1 MKKSLK
7 AIVAVLL
14 LVFVLGGVLAA
25 CATTQTI
32 PADNSDVSEPQ
43 EEPSAPT
50 ASEVLSQAF
59 AAIPSGETVNFE
71 WEAGANIGGSEYKVS
86 LKGNAAKEDTQ
97 AVLAV
102 TGEGVDI
109 KIYLIGGGIY
119 LDYDGTVY
127 YLSDV
132 DADYLAQVVQKGLA
146 RLDKVI
152 KDLNILGMDLNGVV
166 NLLVNT
172 MAAQVSVQQAEGRTD
187 YAVIF
192 NTVGLQS
199 LLDLVGAIIDLD
211 SVTLGN
217 IKLGALID
225 NLFAAI
231 GGGEVEVGLSIT
243 GGVLSNVSAAV
254 RNNGSDLVTL
264 NTAKMEISSTA
275 ADYGIPEAVKNAADM
290 SVTNLAF
297 SAKLDVKGQS
307 VDAGKIVN
315 MFAGKALIPEGA
327 ITVDAD
333 AAIVADVAI
342 DLDLNYD
349 GKPGDNNFAA
359 VELYLGE
366 GREQLLASLYYKNGA
381 LYIGALGDLASNE
394 NFKFAKVEVNGL
406 PAFISSLVST
416 VTGAIDSELGTQWTR
431 GGVAAVSLNGQGQP
445 GAAGNIYSVLSFL
458 CGILGMDTDFAAA
471 DGDTFTLDLNKALE
485 RVNATFGTNL
495 DISEY
500 GNIGV
505 ELGFDGA
512 KLSSI
517 GVNYSHSELG
527 LSGNFTLD
535 DILWGPQKQFE
546 GKSISEYIDGKISS
560 GGVIAAGENI
570 TDAILSAGVDIQAK
584 MGANLTLAQGK
595 YDIAALLEGFGV
607 DMPKGLGLDV
617 TLDGDFVMPLEV
629 TLQASLREKGT
640 AVMLKA
646 IAAQDIKLG
655 DEVMFTQGTPVITA
669 LVYDGGIYLDLSN
682 ITVAGISLGKIKAN
696 FDLDG
701 QIKQLLDGLL
711 ANIDLEIN
719 IPSLTGVSAAALA
732 SAEGEGGA
740 LTASEAIAL
749 GIYSDRITAQASV
762 QAIIGL
768 LNNLGVNFKLEGF
781 EGELTAEVMGGDY
794 GALVKEASAFTEGFN
809 GMSGN
814 IAESVLALVNNKKI
828 NMKMQVSSPNATQL
842 ALGEVLTALLG
853 TEIPL
858 NINLGSFD
866 AVINIDLAYNI
877 NMDDMAQNKLLL
889 EMKYGENE
897 ANKLILGAYITDN
910 KLYVDLTGLG
920 FSKFCLPA
928 DTILNSLMDLLG
940 GLMGADV
947 AAGSGAVQLDSRALV
962 NGINANISYDL
973 AQAVFLA
980 LGVKLD
986 FNIEAEGS
994 VDISGGEG
1002 VSAVVNLGNDARAEA
1017 NISLAEMTEWEGM
1030 GEGLADGYAQISG
1043 ENSRK
1048 AIVDLIKALN
1058 LNLSMDI
1065 TNYNA
1070 YGGGGYYYTRI
1081 KLETLTSERSVA
1093 GKAIGAGNLLATIQK
1108 VDSAETMKS
1117 GSGSTTDLI
1126 YVVIYTDGE
1135 NSGLRVL
1142 LNQGVAVINAQIL
1155 GFTIQSIDLSS
1166 YIDIS
1171 VDLDLVGTLADL
1183 IEGILVPASEDTS
1196 SGTGEAAALDDEG
1209 SESADSGLNVDIKT
1223 LLTGIDVNLLP
1234 DKVGVEIGFDA
1245 YTMNSLIDS
1254 VMRMLLGS
1262 DTAINV
1268 AELDL
1273 GFGTG
1278 VVKDSYLAGVRYDR
1292 TSASFQSDL
1301 RWAIAHDDGSSLYG
1315 FLGDIVRN
1323 ELNNMD
1329 LPLNLDPGLVWSMA
1343 VKDSA
1348 VSVGQTIADWLY
1360 GVLSFPVWNE
1370 VTASASIVN
1379 GKIANIELYGVNNGQ
1394 AVTSDEGAVLSAN
1407 ISYANQGVETKA
1419 SVSYNASTMS
1429 ALKGSFTRISIYN
1442 QSASVT
1448 NSGDWLVDWDN
1459 TPGRVVYNP
1468 YLYASA
1474 DKAATKLFEQ
1484 FDTAQTV
1491 IAQNAGS
1498 YMRATQLTYT
1508 YNGENLTREKL
1519 AELLSAPGTY
1529 NVTATAYFNG
1539 GVTLTRQIPVISRDT
1554 NGDYAIK
1561 SVSSDIHQGSLP
1573 DYIDVVYACGKTERL
1588 DASGMKFT
1596 YSEDGMSI
1604 TSVTFPGD
1612 RAAECNISVI
1622 PVTSVNGATSFNVS
1636 AFDVYRAL
1644 NGLGGV
1650 LGGEVTVQYADG
1662 TVAVLNA
1669 DWRLAQL
1676 LNGNSSQAGFTAR
1689 GHEITL
1695 GNSAFKAD
1703 ITVSG
1708 TGSVRLYADEVG
1720 TPLTVTAESVL
1731 PSTVYVKAGERFVA
1745 MPAVWSDGRSTGGG
1759 ATAIIGYDV
1768 KTYNESGAFKATEG
1782 LEWMLLTF
1790 KFEV

>member
-1 MKKSLK
+1 MKKSLT
-7 AIVAVLL
+7 AIVVVLL

-25 CATTQTI
+25 CANTQTI

-59 AAIPSGETVNFE
+59 AALPSGETVNFE

-86 LKGNAAKEDTQ
+86 LKGNAAK
-97 AVLAV
+97 
-102 TGEGVDI
+102 
-109 KIYLIGGGIY
+109 
-119 LDYDGTVY
+119 VY

-217 IKLGALID
+217 IKLGALLD

-297 SAKLDVKGQS
+297 SAKLNVNGES
-307 VDAGKIVN
+307 VDAGKLVN

-570 TDAILSAGVDIQAK
+570 TDAILSAGVDIQAI

-617 TLDGDFVMPLEV
+617 TLDGDFVMPLEI

-696 FDLDG
+696 FDVDG

-928 DTILNSLMDLLG
+928 DTILTKLMDVLGSLMS
-940 GLMGADV
+940 ADV
-947 AAGSGAVQLDSRALV
+947 AASSGAMQLSSRALV

-1017 NISLAEMTEWEGM
+1017 NISITEMTEWEGM
-1030 GEGLADGYAQISG
+1030 GEGLADGYTQISG

-1117 GSGSTTDLI
+1117 GSGSTSDLI

-1448 NSGDWLVDWDN
+1448 NSGGWLVDWDN

-1474 DKAATKLFEQ
+1474 DEAAAELIKQ

-1508 YNGENLTREKL
+1508 YEGENLTREKL
-1519 AELLSAPGTY
+1519 AELLAAPGTY

-1588 DASGMKFT
+1588 DASGMQFT

-1636 AFDVYRAL
+1636 AFDIYRAL

-1676 LNGNSSQAGFTAR
+1676 LEGNSSQAGFTAR

-1745 MPAVWSDGRSTGGG
+1745 MPAVWSDGRSTGGS